1 MGGFEKL
8 NKIEAIKKEIIDLLD
23 FDIFLD
29 KRKDFKLTEI
39 QSWDSLKYIN
49 LLLIFEKFLKK
60 KLKAKE
66 IEKLLSKKGILTLL
80 NNK

>member
-1 MGGFEKL
+1 MGRFEKL
-8 NKIEAIKKEIIDLLD
+8 NKIEAIKKEIINLLD

-29 KRKDFKLTEI
+29 KRKDLKLTEI

-66 IEKLLSKKGILTLL
+66 IEKLLSKKGILSLL

>member
-8 NKIEAIKKEIIDLLD
+8 NKIEVIKKEIINLLD

-66 IEKLLSKKGILTLL
+66 IEKLLSKKGILSLL
-80 NNK
+80 SNK